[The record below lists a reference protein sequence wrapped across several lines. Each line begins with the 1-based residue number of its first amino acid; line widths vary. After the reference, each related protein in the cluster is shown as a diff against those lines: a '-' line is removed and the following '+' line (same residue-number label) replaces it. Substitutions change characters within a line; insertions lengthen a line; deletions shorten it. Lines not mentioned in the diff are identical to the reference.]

1 MMKGLSGERRFP
13 IVSNSVLFLVPCA
26 SDSMLYLQQN
36 LQDISRLDPTMK
48 EGHEQGHILNQC
60 QINL

>member
-13 IVSNSVLFLVPCA
+13 SVCNSALFFVPYVL
-26 SDSMLYLQQN
+26 DSMLYLQQN

-48 EGHEQGHILNQC
+48 EGHEQGHIRNQC